1 MSIEG
6 SRARTANARRLL
18 VLVGED
24 DPLDRR
30 FIDAAWHEV
39 GSDEIE
45 LRFVEDGVQLVES
58 LREQTA
64 DGQRLAKRLD
74 DLPRLIL
81 LDLNMPR
88 MDGHEVLRDIKSD
101 PVLKRIP
108 VVVLSTS
115 SNERDI
121 ARAYAAGANSYI
133 VKPMTYEELVKAIE
147 GLNSYWFDLV
157 QLPVRGDSQAR

>member
-1 MSIEG
+1 
-6 SRARTANARRLL
+6 
-18 VLVGED
+18 
-24 DPLDRR
+24 
-30 FIDAAWHEV
+30 
-39 GSDEIE
+39 
-45 LRFVEDGVQLVES
+45 
-58 LREQTA
+58 
-64 DGQRLAKRLD
+64 
-74 DLPRLIL
+74 

-101 PVLKRIP
+101 PTLKRIP

-121 ARAYAAGANSYI
+121 ARAYAAGENSYI

-157 QLPVRGDSQAR
+157 QLPLRGDSQAR

>member
-1 MSIEG
+1 MPIEG
-6 SRARTANARRLL
+6 TRTRIGNARRPL
-18 VLVGED
+18 VLVAED

-39 GSDEIE
+39 GSGVE
-45 LRFVEDGVQLVES
+45 LRFVEDGVQLVDS
-58 LREQTA
+58 LREETA
-64 DGQRLAKRLD
+64 DGQRLPKRLD

-101 PVLKRIP
+101 PTLKRIP

-133 VKPMTYEELVKAIE
+133 IKPMTYEELVKAIE

-157 QLPVRGDSQAR
+157 QLPIRGDSQAR

>member
-157 QLPVRGDSQAR
+157 QLPIRGDSQAR

>member
-1 MSIEG
+1 MPLEG
-6 SRARTANARRLL
+6 TRSRSAAARRPM

-39 GSDEIE
+39 SSDAE
-45 LRFVEDGVQLVES
+45 LRFASDGVELIAA
-58 LREQTA
+58 LREETA
-64 DGQRLAKRLD
+64 DGRCLAKRLD
-74 DLPRLIL
+74 ELPRLIL

-101 PVLKRIP
+101 PALKRIP

-115 SNERDI
+115 NYERDV

-133 VKPMTYEELVKAIE
+133 VKPLTYEELVQACE
-147 GLNSYWFDLV
+147 GIRSYWFGLV
-157 QLPVRGDSQAR
+157 QLPSRNDPSAC